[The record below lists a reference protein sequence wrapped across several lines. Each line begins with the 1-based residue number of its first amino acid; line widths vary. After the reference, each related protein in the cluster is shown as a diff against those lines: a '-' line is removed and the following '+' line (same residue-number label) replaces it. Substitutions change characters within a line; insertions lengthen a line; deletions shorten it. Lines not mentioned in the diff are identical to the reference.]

1 MSHGN
6 DPHKVNINLSASLE
20 RTLAEETR
28 TDQRAQWL
36 RDNAQAI
43 RAYNES
49 VETNGMFSD
58 AVRKF

>member
-6 DPHKVNINLSASLE
+6 DPRRLNINLAASLE

-43 RAYNES
+43 RAYNEF